1 MRFSDA
7 YIAALGC
14 ICDVPL
20 MPGQADGDEEGAA
33 VVDVTFTEV
42 ASQLGSGS
50 APMPDTVLVP
60 YPDHSQIRQRYAKEQ
75 AREGYPRS

>member
-7 YIAALGC
+7 YIEALGC

-20 MPGQADGDEEGAA
+20 MHGQADGDEEGAA